1 MNKNLKITFIGDITV
16 DRPLINASKVSEEE
30 YDFKPVFENVRSLFE
45 NSDYVVG
52 NLETV
57 FAGADTG
64 YNAEYML
71 VNAPDDLAKAIVYGG
86 IGGVTTANNHC
97 MDQGIKGVIR
107 TLDMLDNLGI
117 DSYGTYR
124 NKEEYNQIQYK
135 VLNGTKIAII
145 AGTHSTNSTNIDEVI
160 DKDNCFHVDVLK
172 DQRIKYPNGVKGIIK
187 KVVFTV
193 LSPRMRRA
201 INRKKA
207 RANLKKGIAFLK
219 PRVDTKEKNDFTN
232 EYFTRWIDKIDR
244 AKKEADIVF
253 VCPHFGGQFNE
264 SPGAYGEE
272 LIDILNQKGVHVIG
286 NHPHVVQKVIK
297 SEQGMI
303 GAYSIGGFNQSLSGD
318 YMNHD
323 NLPQYSIAVNFYIDE
338 KKVNKTTFSILKI
351 VEHGNGGLE
360 VYPVDKLNKE
370 LNGIEK
376 EKLLQEVKV
385 IYNRVTQKGEMAQI
399 QSEYVL

>member
-45 NSDYVVG
+45 KSDYVVG

-57 FAGADTG
+57 FAGADKG

-172 DQRIKYPNGVKGIIK
+172 DQRIKYPNGVK
-187 KVVFTV
+187 
-193 LSPRMRRA
+193 
-201 INRKKA
+201 
-207 RANLKKGIAFLK
+207 
-219 PRVDTKEKNDFTN
+219 
-232 EYFTRWIDKIDR
+232 
-244 AKKEADIVF
+244 
-253 VCPHFGGQFNE
+253 
-264 SPGAYGEE
+264 
-272 LIDILNQKGVHVIG
+272 
-286 NHPHVVQKVIK
+286 
-297 SEQGMI
+297 
-303 GAYSIGGFNQSLSGD
+303 
-318 YMNHD
+318 
-323 NLPQYSIAVNFYIDE
+323 
-338 KKVNKTTFSILKI
+338 
-351 VEHGNGGLE
+351 
-360 VYPVDKLNKE
+360 
-370 LNGIEK
+370 
-376 EKLLQEVKV
+376 
-385 IYNRVTQKGEMAQI
+385 
-399 QSEYVL
+399 